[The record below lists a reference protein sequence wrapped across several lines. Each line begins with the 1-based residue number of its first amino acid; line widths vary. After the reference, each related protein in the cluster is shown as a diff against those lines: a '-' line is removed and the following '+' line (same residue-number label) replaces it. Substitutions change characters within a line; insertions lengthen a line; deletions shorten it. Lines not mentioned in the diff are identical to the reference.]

1 MKRRT
6 RIRTIV
12 LCSFLLV
19 VVSMAAP
26 AAYAWDP
33 ATHAYIE
40 SRLYKKQGR
49 SDATILS
56 NRIYGS
62 YMIDIFNND
71 FSPTYVTFANYLHD
85 PAQNNFMKLWDLA
98 EPLDSGPQKAFAY
111 GFVSHNNSWGMDS
124 TAHISGRTFGKDSGY
139 VWAKAEILAA
149 SLGPSLS
156 DMGLPLPDDVLRD
169 ISHYL
174 VETGVDF
181 LVRGLDPSIGN
192 KIIAAAYS
200 RSSDIP
206 DALVSAYT
214 TDLAAIS
221 GLTPDTVAE
230 KIMQSEAEKQ
240 MYLIGYGWALTQENA
255 LDLVAQGLA
264 LQGLAY
270 FDSKGLPAPSQPLL
284 EEVAKQGIMAAM
296 WLCARDF
303 QDEIM
308 ATTGWV
314 NGRLSSEGVVW

>member
-1 MKRRT
+1 MKNLT
-6 RIRTIV
+6 RMRSIIV
-12 LCSFLLV
+12 SLFILFLVIL
-19 VVSMAAP
+19 AAP

-40 SRLYKKQGR
+40 SRLYKKQGL

-62 YMIDIFNND
+62 YMIDIFNNN

-85 PAQNNFMKLWDLA
+85 PAQNNFMKLWDAA

-124 TAHISGRTFGKDSGY
+124 TAHISGITYGRGTGY
-139 VWAKAEILAA
+139 VTAKAQILAA
-149 SLGPSLS
+149 MLGPSLS
-156 DMGLPLPDDVLRD
+156 DMGLPLPEDILQD

-174 VETGVDF
+174 VESGVDF
-181 LVRGLDPSIGN
+181 LVRGLDPSIGS
-192 KIIAAAYS
+192 KLSAAAYT
-200 RSSDIP
+200 RSSNIP
-206 DALVSAYT
+206 DALVSVYK

-230 KIMQSEAEKQ
+230 KILQSEAEKQ
-240 MYLIGYGWALTQENA
+240 MYLMGYGWALTQENA

-270 FDSKGLPAPSQPLL
+270 FESKGLPAPSQPLL

-296 WLCARDF
+296 WLCASDF

-314 NGRLSSEGVVW
+314 NGRLSSAGIVW